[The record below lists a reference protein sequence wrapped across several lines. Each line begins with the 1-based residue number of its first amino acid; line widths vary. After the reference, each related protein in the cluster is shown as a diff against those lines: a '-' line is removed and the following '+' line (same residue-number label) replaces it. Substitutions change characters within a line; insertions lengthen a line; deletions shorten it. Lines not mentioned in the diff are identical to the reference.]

1 MSKRLFIFT
10 VLILCLLSNLVF
22 AQGSGSRLIGKESEL
37 TTTWQKQSQ
46 VMLPTSQA
54 LEKTIEPDKY
64 VLGPGDVLAVSI
76 WGEPNTN
83 FNLTV
88 TPEGRLLI
96 PTVSVLQVSGMTLS
110 DAKKKIVKEIKKK
123 YISGEVTVTLLSL
136 RKFRVTVAGA
146 VVRPGTVVVTAMDR
160 VSDAIEKA
168 GGFLEKVAVTKQ
180 QEQTFLTTP
189 TRKEMTVKTSEVKT
203 SAELI
208 TKEASK
214 RNISLTRNSGQT
226 FNVDILMYQITGK
239 TEHNPYLL
247 DGDIIYVPVKEEDV
261 GIVGVYG
268 AVKMPGEYEYVKGD
282 RLADIIALAHGLTID
297 ADVTQATIV
306 RFEADNKTT
315 RSIKI
320 DLKGL
325 FEDESRNIP
334 LKADDRIYI
343 RYLPQFHRKMQ
354 VTVKGE
360 VLYPGKYNI
369 EEGKTRL
376 KDIIQQAG
384 GFTKKASL
392 SNAEVIRKA
401 HEELVDPEF
410 ERLKKMDIADMTQQ
424 EREYFKIKS
433 REKRGAMAVDF
444 EKLFV
449 ENDEAHNILL
459 RDRDVINVPPVGK
472 TVTVTGQVLY
482 PGLVAYKPGQNLDY
496 YIKEAGGY
504 NWNARKNKIRI
515 IKAKTKEWIKPG
527 RKTKIEVGDT
537 IFVPEKP
544 ERDWWGLFKD
554 IMRVTSEIATVALIV
569 QNAFRK

>member
-22 AQGSGSRLIGKESEL
+22 AQGSGSRLIGKEPEL

-226 FNVDILMYQITGK
+226 FNVDILMYQITGR

-320 DLKGL
+320 
-325 FEDESRNIP
+325 
-334 LKADDRIYI
+334 
-343 RYLPQFHRKMQ
+343 
-354 VTVKGE
+354 
-360 VLYPGKYNI
+360 
-369 EEGKTRL
+369 
-376 KDIIQQAG
+376 
-384 GFTKKASL
+384 
-392 SNAEVIRKA
+392 
-401 HEELVDPEF
+401 
-410 ERLKKMDIADMTQQ
+410 
-424 EREYFKIKS
+424 
-433 REKRGAMAVDF
+433 
-444 EKLFV
+444 
-449 ENDEAHNILL
+449 
-459 RDRDVINVPPVGK
+459 
-472 TVTVTGQVLY
+472 
-482 PGLVAYKPGQNLDY
+482 
-496 YIKEAGGY
+496 
-504 NWNARKNKIRI
+504 
-515 IKAKTKEWIKPG
+515 
-527 RKTKIEVGDT
+527 
-537 IFVPEKP
+537 
-544 ERDWWGLFKD
+544 
-554 IMRVTSEIATVALIV
+554 
-569 QNAFRK
+569 